1 MAVEAVSNLYVSEG
15 TASADL
21 VITFPWRARYIE
33 IINDSGSVT
42 LGFKFATTQS
52 YATLNPYEVVN
63 PPVQSYQVILTGTGA
78 YRVRAYG

>member
-15 TASADL
+15 TASAGL
-21 VITFPWRARYIE
+21 TLTFPWRCRYLE
-33 IINDSGSVT
+33 IINDSGAYV
-42 LGFKFATTQS
+42 LQFKFKSSQS

-63 PPVQSYQVILTGTGA
+63 PPVEVTQVILSGSGA

>member
-15 TASADL
+15 TASAGL
-21 VITFPWRARYIE
+21 TLTFPWRARYLE
-33 IINDSGSVT
+33 IINDSGAVS
-42 LGFKFATTQS
+42 LGFKFKSSQT

-63 PPVQSYQVILTGTGA
+63 PPVETTQVILNGTGA